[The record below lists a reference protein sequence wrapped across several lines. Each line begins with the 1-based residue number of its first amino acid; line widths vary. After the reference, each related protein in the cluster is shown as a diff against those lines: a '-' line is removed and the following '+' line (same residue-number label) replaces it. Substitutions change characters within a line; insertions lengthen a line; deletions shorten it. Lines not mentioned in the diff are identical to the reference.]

1 MIEYTPK
8 MTGWARKQKSP
19 QMDKIQ
25 LEDSLVGAMVKEK
38 LLWGYSHFHK
48 QFSFPQEEP
57 PAYSAD
63 YKPLTGVVC
72 SVS

>member
-1 MIEYTPK
+1 
-8 MTGWARKQKSP
+8 
-19 QMDKIQ
+19 MDKIQ